1 MRFLSTGGRD
11 WQTEGWR
18 GGEAQG
24 PKRQS
29 AGEGKGTLAPDVGV
43 NIAGAGPPR

>member
-11 WQTEGWR
+11 WQTGVA
-18 GGEAQG
+18 GGVAEE
-24 PKRQS
+24 PKRQP

-43 NIAGAGPPR
+43 NIAGVVPPR